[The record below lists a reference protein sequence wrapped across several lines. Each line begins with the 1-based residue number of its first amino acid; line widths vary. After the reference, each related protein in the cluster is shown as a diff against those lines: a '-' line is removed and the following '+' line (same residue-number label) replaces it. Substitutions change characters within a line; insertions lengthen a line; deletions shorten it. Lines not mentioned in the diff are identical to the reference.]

1 MPLSM
6 ILIFEFAFDPMVW
19 HFLVC
24 IVRNLYRFT
33 VCNGL
38 LVDIKTNTIALF
50 EKAAR
55 HQDMCTFILVSCVMY
70 NSNTHTNKRFIMMF
84 SPSLLR
90 MMIYLNDSDASVFSP
105 VLWLPNLILLP

>member
-6 ILIFEFAFDPMVW
+6 ILVFDFDFDPMVW

-24 IVRNLYRFT
+24 NVRTLYRFT

-50 EKAAR
+50 ETAAR

-84 SPSLLR
+84 SPSLL
-90 MMIYLNDSDASVFSP
+90 MIYLNHSDASVFSP
-105 VLWLPNLILLP
+105 VLWLPNLIVLP